1 MKKFIIILTKFVRN
15 NWQLLFALATA
26 GVTYSI
32 LLGELRYFRSY
43 VPSLHRSTAYL
54 IVWDVFLLS
63 YLTVTAWIFSSVKRE
78 DMEKRAHRE
87 YEKKEKMLVLVLITS
102 VVSIVTIVREMS
114 IGADLVGWQAA
125 FHVALTFITLVASW
139 LFIHVLFALYYAH
152 AYYDMNNNS
161 IYPLDFPYEDN
172 PDYWDFVYFS
182 LGIGTTG
189 QTADISF
196 TSRKLRRVGTFHS
209 VLSFFFNTAV
219 LALMIEMSASLIS

>member
-1 MKKFIIILTKFVRN
+1 MRTLI
-15 NWQLLFALATA
+15 
-26 GVTYSI
+26 
-32 LLGELRYFRSY
+32 YF
-43 VPSLHRSTAYL
+43 
-54 IVWDVFLLS
+54 
-63 YLTVTAWIFSSVKRE
+63 
-78 DMEKRAHRE
+78 
-87 YEKKEKMLVLVLITS
+87 
-102 VVSIVTIVREMS
+102 
-114 IGADLVGWQAA
+114 
-125 FHVALTFITLVASW
+125 
-139 LFIHVLFALYYAH
+139 
-152 AYYDMNNNS
+152 YDMNNNS